1 MFEVTGLEI
10 VVLVGVASFLLGKRE
25 VPQLAR
31 IVGRGTG
38 KMVALLNTARDQF
51 TKATQDTQ
59 FSRLTHEVQQNMYEL
74 DSIRCEVRAAGSQKQ
89 PFRLRRPGMPATGS
103 PPAGSLDPKLS
114 KTHGDIISASV
125 SSAIYSMPGEALPQ
139 RVRDIS
145 NISSRS
151 SNKKLGELAMAELL
165 WQESALA
172 GGKGGKMTH
181 PNQQQL
187 QQQASAPFPPTG
199 STMMENVILET
210 LLRDHVDRVSF
221 RKQGEKRTE

>member
-1 MFEVTGLEI
+1 
-10 VVLVGVASFLLGKRE
+10 
-25 VPQLAR
+25 
-31 IVGRGTG
+31 
-38 KMVALLNTARDQF
+38 
-51 TKATQDTQ
+51 
-59 FSRLTHEVQQNMYEL
+59 MYEL

-165 WQESALA
+165 WQVNT
-172 GGKGGKMTH
+172 MTEFRSMRMSVVSRTYYFSTCPIF
-181 PNQQQL
+181 PNGNHHL
-187 QQQASAPFPPTG
+187 RLSHSRLPLSPPHQR
-199 STMMENVILET
+199 N
-210 LLRDHVDRVSF
+210 LR
-221 RKQGEKRTE
+221 